1 MLGSNSRMYR
11 EVFESALAASAEVE
25 VGTVTGP
32 AGAAAT
38 ADAFAAVV
46 PAETVAPAG
55 EIVASAMPTDAP
67 NSIDA
72 AAAVCRAA
80 RMGWVTAPTLR
91 RMSDGE
97 QSTRSDFAVI

>member
-11 EVFESALAASAEVE
+11 EVFERALVASAEVE

-32 AGAAAT
+32 AGAAGI
-38 ADAFAAVV
+38 ADAFAAAVPPVV
-46 PAETVAPAG
+46 PAPAG

-67 NSIDA
+67 NSMEA
-72 AAAVCRAA
+72 EAAVCRAA
-80 RMGWVTAPTLR
+80 RKGRVTALTLR

-97 QSTRSDFAVI
+97 QSPRADFAVI